1 MDGGFPFAVVIA
13 VDFELLALAVVAGVA
28 DQDGVLLA
36 VDRAAEAL
44 AVREVAG
51 AQSRC
56 HGGRRCGPDPLARA
70 PLFFF
75 FGFRCR
81 DTLRLRGRLLGLVQ
95 ALAQHLSERGMV
107 GLRPVLAQY
116 LSDLVDSSARQH
128 SEPPFFF
135 AVVRP
140 FGEEPFFFGGVRLHR
155 DSLALCPKFCF
166 SGSIPWGWG

>member
-1 MDGGFPFAVVIA
+1 MDGGLPFAVVIA

-51 AQSRC
+51 AQSRRHDGC
-56 HGGRRCGPDPLARA
+56 RCGPDPLARP

-75 FGFRCR
+75 FGFRYGSIVWLQR
-81 DTLRLRGRLLGLVQ
+81 RLLGLLP
-95 ALAQHLSERGMV
+95 ALAQHLSD
-107 GLRPVLAQY
+107 LR
-116 LSDLVDSSARQH
+116 DSRARQH

-140 FGEEPFFFGGVRLHR
+140 FGEEPFFGFGVRLHR
-155 DSLALCPKFCF
+155 GSLALCPKFCF